1 MTAREQHDKAVEAF
15 NNHDADKVVEFYA
28 PDAILYDPK
37 YNESQNG
44 RDAIRKDYENMFR
57 SFPDI
62 IVTRQEFLV
71 NDSTAAWE
79 IKLTGTNTGPIE
91 TPDGTIPPTNRP
103 FELYASVFAELDSEG
118 RYYRVRRYMDV
129 PSLMKQLGLVD

>member
-1 MTAREQHDKAVEAF
+1 MTTREQHDKAVEAF
-15 NNHDADKVVEFYA
+15 NNHDADRVVEFYA
-28 PDAILYDPK
+28 PDAILYDPQ
-37 YNESQNG
+37 YNEPQIG
-44 RDAIRKDYENMFR
+44 RDAIRKDYENLFR
-57 SFPDI
+57 TFPDI

-91 TPDGTIPPTNRP
+91 TPDGTIPPTNRS
-103 FELYASVFAELDSEG
+103 FELYASVFAELDSER

-129 PSLMKQLGLVD
+129 ASLMKQLGLVE